1 MPASIK
7 VVSEYYRVPKEVF
20 LHFSVTGKHC
30 ELMCSH
36 CRGHLLREM
45 IPVADGDML
54 KKALSPKNIS
64 GCLIS
69 GGFDKRGKIDF
80 APFYGAIRHV
90 KHIKPETKVYLHT
103 GFVALQEAF
112 AIKESLADAVLVN
125 AIGAREVIEKVY
137 HLKGYG
143 PEDYLESIR
152 NMQKAALC
160 VVPHVIAGLEDG
172 KIKSERALIKALLD
186 MGIKNIVIAALKRLG
201 KKIDTTVAAF
211 DADAFVDLIR
221 YAKTIDPQCILSIGC
236 ARPPFLRKAKVELA
250 MIRAG
255 ADILSF
261 PSEETLQFYDENKLA
276 HAFTASCCAG
286 I

>member
-1 MPASIK
+1 MPASIQ

-30 ELMCSH
+30 GLMCSH
-36 CRGHLLREM
+36 CKGHLLETM
-45 IPVADGDML
+45 IPVADGNML
-54 KKALSPKNIS
+54 KKALLPEDIS

-69 GGFDKRGKIDF
+69 GGFDKKGKIDF
-80 APFYGAIRHV
+80 APFFDAIRQ
-90 KHIKPETKVYLHT
+90 IKCQKPKTKVYLHS
-103 GFVALQEAF
+103 GFVSLPEAA

-125 AIGAREVIEKVY
+125 AIGNRQVIEKVY
-137 HLKGYG
+137 HLQGVG
-143 PEDYLESIR
+143 PEDYMESIR
-152 NMQKAALC
+152 NLQKAGVC
-160 VVPHVIAGLEDG
+160 VVPHIIAGLEDG
-172 KIKSERALIKALLD
+172 KIKGEKALIKALLD
-186 MGIKNIVIAALKRLG
+186 MGIKNIVLAALKRLG
-201 KKIDTTVAAF
+201 KNIDTTVSTF

-221 YAKTIDPQCILSIGC
+221 YAKKRDPQCKISIGC
-236 ARPPFLRKAKVELA
+236 ARPTFLRKTDVELA

-261 PSEETLQFYDENKLA
+261 PSEETMRFYSENKLA